1 MNMDR
6 NQLIEKFLEAETS
19 PQEERLLA
27 ESFEATPPQNAR
39 ERNVAALLGAVKPLA
54 VRPDDEEA
62 VEAFDR
68 ILRRSRRQSI
78 RRWSI
83 PAFGVAAALAAFSV
97 LRRPAETPI
106 PENPPISIWEQ
117 LRLFTDLNPAE
128 AEHLEFQSAGEGF
141 IMTASFQDGS
151 TASYLLTPM
160 EGESSYCLVSLN
172 E

>member
-39 ERNVAALLGAVKPLA
+39 ERNVAALLSAVKPMEVL
-54 VRPDDEEA
+54 PDDEEA

-83 PAFGVAAALAAFSV
+83 PAFGVAAALAAFFV
-97 LRRPAETPI
+97 LHRPAETPI

-128 AEHLEFQSAGEGF
+128 AENLEFQPAGEGF